1 MYANDLFK
9 DKVCL
14 ITGGGTGLGRAIA
27 LRLAG
32 LGCDIVVGARQ
43 KERLDETVSLV
54 EGLGR
59 RGLAVSMDLR
69 EYTTVKAMAKE
80 AVNRFG
86 RIDFLIN
93 GAAANFVKPA
103 EKISAVRWDAVIQVV
118 LNGAFYT
125 SKEIGEVMMKQGGG
139 KILNL
144 VTNYGETGGPG
155 VAPSAAA
162 KGGVINLT
170 KTLAMEWAQYN
181 IQVNALAP
189 GPVDTPQTREHLW
202 PTPEIYDALVQTV
215 PARRMATVPEIA
227 DQVCFLLSPAADYIT
242 GAVLMADGGQT
253 LVKLFQDLLP
263 MFKK

>member
-1 MYANDLFK
+1 MYSQDLLK

-43 KERLDETVSLV
+43 KDRLDETVAQV
-54 EGLGR
+54 EQTGR
-59 RGLAVSMDLR
+59 KGLAVAMDLR
-69 EYTTVKAMAKE
+69 DYTTVKAMTKE

-144 VTNYGETGGPG
+144 VTNYGESGGPG

-162 KGGVINLT
+162 KAGVINLT
-170 KTLAMEWAQYN
+170 KTLALEWAQHN

-202 PTPEIYDALVQTV
+202 PTPEIFEALVNTV
-215 PARRMATVPEIA
+215 PARRMATVQEIT
-227 DQVCFLLSPAADYIT
+227 DQVAFLLSPAADYIT
-242 GAVLMADGGQT
+242 GAVLTADGGQT
-253 LVKLFQDLLP
+253 LFKLFYDLLP